1 MSKFIN
7 LNDKSRASNCYS
19 RLNEDAKVASNI
31 EKCIHIVDK
40 FNDELKKVYDVAI
53 KTTQS
58 DLREE
63 FIAINYQF
71 YNDIKKFRDNLNNIK
86 QYEESSC
93 KPKNLDELK
102 KIVEKTIENNGPN
115 CDLNFI
121 DVSNITDMSYL
132 FWKTK
137 FDGDISKW
145 NVSRVENMNGMFQQ
159 SEFSGD
165 ISKWNVSN
173 VTDMKGVFRES
184 KFNGD
189 ISKWNVS
196 NVKIMN
202 EMFCDSDFNGDI
214 SEWDVSNVKDMS
226 YMFLYSKF
234 NGDISKWNVSNV
246 RNMNEMFCK
255 SKFTGDISSW
265 DVSNVKE
272 MEGMFK
278 ESEFYDIRILSKWYP
293 HKNVKYQIDVF
304 DYSPL
309 HGMHFKCFK

>member
-7 LNDKSRASNCYS
+7 LNDKLRASNCYS
-19 RLNEDAKVASNI
+19 RLNKDAKVASNI
-31 EKCIHIVDK
+31 EKCIHVVDK

-71 YNDIKKFRDNLNNIK
+71 YNSIKKIRDNLNNIK

-145 NVSRVENMNGMFQQ
+145 NVSNVKDMTYMFA
-159 SEFSGD
+159 S
-165 ISKWNVSN
+165 
-173 VTDMKGVFRES
+173 TP
-184 KFNGD
+184 FNGD
-189 ISKWNVS
+189 ISKWDVS
-196 NVKIMN
+196 NVKNMAA
-202 EMFCDSDFNGDI
+202 MFMSSNFNKNI
-214 SEWDVSNVKDMS
+214 SKWDVSNVEFMGW
-226 YMFLYSKF
+226 MFAYCPF
-234 NGDISKWNVSNV
+234 NQDISKWNVRKVKSIKD
-246 RNMNEMFCK
+246 MFDKCPIK
-255 SKFTGDISSW
+255 D
-265 DVSNVKE
+265 E
-272 MEGMFK
+272 FK
-278 ESEFYDIRILSKWYP
+278 PNFR
-293 HKNVKYQIDVF
+293 
-304 DYSPL
+304 
-309 HGMHFKCFK
+309 

>member
-19 RLNEDAKVASNI
+19 RLNKDAKVASNI
-31 EKCIHIVDK
+31 EKCIQIVDK

-53 KTTQS
+53 KTVQS

-145 NVSRVENMNGMFQQ
+145 DVSNVENMEAMFAY
-159 SEFSGD
+159 SPFNKD
-165 ISKWNVSN
+165 ISKWHLGSN
-173 VTDMKGVFRES
+173 TYIR
-184 KFNGD
+184 
-189 ISKWNVS
+189 
-196 NVKIMN
+196 
-202 EMFCDSDFNGDI
+202 EMFKNCPLED
-214 SEWDVSNVKDMS
+214 KP
-226 YMFLYSKF
+226 
-234 NGDISKWNVSNV
+234 
-246 RNMNEMFCK
+246 
-255 SKFTGDISSW
+255 
-265 DVSNVKE
+265 
-272 MEGMFK
+272 
-278 ESEFYDIRILSKWYP
+278 EFRP
-293 HKNVKYQIDVF
+293 QV
-304 DYSPL
+304 
-309 HGMHFKCFK
+309 